1 MRVNLLKSHAYCD
14 RSAAG
19 EPVAAALC
27 NHRGVR
33 APPVAA
39 LGSTCAGGGGLR
51 VLRKMFPTPSPT
63 DRCSSSSSQEM
74 HGAKFW

>member
-1 MRVNLLKSHAYCD
+1 MHVNLLKSHAHCD

-33 APPVAA
+33 SPPVAA
-39 LGSTCAGGGGLR
+39 LGSTCAGGGW
-51 VLRKMFPTPSPT
+51 LRKMFSTPT

-74 HGAKFW
+74 HGAKLW